1 MKHQTR
7 LLLILGLVLSTM
19 FSFQSAFA
27 QTTTTELVETSVTIP
42 ANGEAEVSFQGFCLD
57 FGEPFPTSF
66 GEPGA
71 RADDDILKVIKT
83 ALLDGSADEDPLT
96 LNLAIW
102 TLRENKTIDE
112 LYPTLDSA
120 LAEDVN
126 DLLTRGQSATIAP
139 LATDLGIALDK
150 AVADGQVEVTSAD
163 FNFDES
169 APVAVPADEGRYYH
183 GEGTMTIK
191 NLTDEEITIYYAF
204 GTVLMAQDES
214 EQDLV
219 TYSTELETIVQA
231 TATPQATATAQAT
244 MTPAPEATATPQ
256 APATM
261 PQTGA
266 APATNNIGT
275 LMAVV
280 GLGFVALGL
289 AGRLFRR

>member
-7 LLLILGLVLSTM
+7 LLLTLSLVLTAF

-27 QTTTTELVETSVTIP
+27 QGSETTELVETSITIP

-66 GEPGA
+66 GEPGS

-102 TLRENKTIDE
+102 TLRENRTIEE
-112 LYPTLDSA
+112 LYPTLDST
-120 LAEDVN
+120 LTEDVN
-126 DLLTRGQSATIAP
+126 DLLTRGATASVAP
-139 LATDLGIALDK
+139 LSDDLGIALDQ
-150 AVADGQVEVTSAD
+150 AVANGQVEVSSAD

-169 APVAVPADEGRYYH
+169 APVAVPQDEGRYYH
-183 GEGTMTIK
+183 GEGTMTIT

-204 GTVLMAQDES
+204 GTVLVAQDES

-219 TYSTELETIVQA
+219 TYSTELETIVQV

-244 MTPAPEATATPQ
+244 VAPAATATPE

-261 PQTGA
+261 PQTGV
-266 APATNNIGT
+266 APTADNTGT
-275 LMAVV
+275 LLAVV
-280 GLGFVALGL
+280 GLGFLAMGL
-289 AGRLFRR
+289 FGRLFRR